1 METSNLLK
9 DILGQDNT
17 SRQRAE
23 AEINSQRKSNP
34 AGLVQLFMTNMRSDQ
49 VEIAQISCILFK
61 KYFLDNS
68 EGVS

>member
-34 AGLVQLFMTNMRSDQ
+34 SGLVQLFMTNMRSDQ